1 MKSSRRPRFV
11 GAAVTLVLAGLLG
24 ACTHD
29 AGDEAEAPTTTM
41 ISTGEEGIVGV
52 DLQPV
57 LEGWSIHA
65 LDAEEYRPRPENNCR
80 EANGVYDEAARQRV
94 FSAILDS
101 GGATVA
107 VDLVEYQSESAATS
121 AYEMLVKLD
130 VVCVVPNLA
139 GLSDVRRAVAPDSWR
154 RIGDRHS
161 YGWQAS
167 VSRQGAAVY
176 PTLHSAVAFAEG
188 DVVAIVTTV
197 RTDGIIDDPVPLA
210 TELRTQLAS

>member
-1 MKSSRRPRFV
+1 MA
-11 GAAVTLVLAGLLG
+11 AAVTLVCAGLLG
-24 ACTHD
+24 ACTG
-29 AGDEAEAPTTTM
+29 GDEAEGPTTTTVS
-41 ISTGEEGIVGV
+41 IGEAGIDGV

-65 LDAEEYRPRPENNCR
+65 LDAEDYRPRPENNCR
-80 EANGVYDEAARQRV
+80 DANGVYDDAARQRV
-94 FSAILDS
+94 FSAIRDS
-101 GGATVA
+101 GGVTAT
-107 VDLVEYQSESAATS
+107 VDLVEYRSETAANN

-130 VVCVVPNLA
+130 VECVLPNLA
-139 GLSDVRRAVAPDSWR
+139 GVSDLGRGIAPDSWL
-154 RIGDRHS
+154 RIGDGRS

-167 VSRQGAAVY
+167 MPRATGAVY

-188 DVVAIVTTV
+188 DVVAIATTV